1 MTTAT
6 AVATVTSGFD
16 EDSTATNLPIEIS
29 DDFIDIEDDDFLQEL
44 GFDPALAAAR
54 SRSFRRTGTLAQA
67 LDGTGDRFV
76 DIDDDLLEDG
86 LLDLEDDHL
95 DVEDDLPQELDF
107 GTAQAATP
115 DRLDVENDLQ
125 QELDLDTAQAAIPA
139 ARPVSHTGALPQAD
153 SGTTTIKRRGRPPG
167 SRNKKTLQTEA
178 AIAGAMQAL
187 QAGGTQGQRDEAL
200 QALQAALQGQDVQ
213 DNVGVTQ
220 GKKRGRPVGS
230 KDNASRKKKS

>member
-1 MTTAT
+1 MA
-6 AVATVTSGFD
+6 AATVTSGFD

-29 DDFIDIEDDDFLQEL
+29 DDFIDIEDDDFLHEL
-44 GFDPALAAAR
+44 GFDPAQAAAR
-54 SRSFRRTGTLAQA
+54 SGSFRRTGTLAQA

-76 DIDDDLLEDG
+76 DIGDDLLEDG
-86 LLDLEDDHL
+86 LLDLEDDRL
-95 DVEDDLPQELDF
+95 DVEDDLLQELDF

-115 DRLDVENDLQ
+115 GRLDVENDLQ
-125 QELDLDTAQAAIPA
+125 QELDLGTAQAAIRPRR
-139 ARPVSHTGALPQAD
+139 ARPP
-153 SGTTTIKRRGRPPG
+153 
-167 SRNKKTLQTEA
+167 NKKTLQTEA

>member
-1 MTTAT
+1 MRFLDRSIQSPSYSS
-6 AVATVTSGFD
+6 VPDSFCIHLMISTVIEKSIAI
-16 EDSTATNLPIEIS
+16 SYRNVSAYRLP
-29 DDFIDIEDDDFLQEL
+29 
-44 GFDPALAAAR
+44 
-54 SRSFRRTGTLAQA
+54 
-67 LDGTGDRFV
+67 
-76 DIDDDLLEDG
+76 
-86 LLDLEDDHL
+86 HC
-95 DVEDDLPQELDF
+95 
-107 GTAQAATP
+107 
-115 DRLDVENDLQ
+115 RLDVENDLQ
-125 QELDLDTAQAAIPA
+125 QELNLDTAQAAIPA

-153 SGTTTIKRRGRPPG
+153 SGTTTTKRRGRPPG

-230 KDNASRKKKS
+230 KDNASRKKS

>member
-29 DDFIDIEDDDFLQEL
+29 DDFLDIEDDDFLQEL
-44 GFDPALAAAR
+44 GFDPAQAAAR

-86 LLDLEDDHL
+86 LLDLEDNH
-95 DVEDDLPQELDF
+95 
-107 GTAQAATP
+107 
-115 DRLDVENDLQ
+115 LDVENDLQ

-139 ARPVSHTGALPQAD
+139 ARPVSHTGALPQVD

>member
-1 MTTAT
+1 MTAAT

-44 GFDPALAAAR
+44 GFDPAQAAAR
-54 SRSFRRTGTLAQA
+54 SRPFRRTGTLAQA

-76 DIDDDLLEDG
+76 DIGDDLLEDG

-125 QELDLDTAQAAIPA
+125 QELNLDTAQAAIPA

-153 SGTTTIKRRGRPPG
+153 SGTTTTKRRGRPPG

-230 KDNASRKKKS
+230 KDNASRKKS

>member
-1 MTTAT
+1 MFVNSIGALTVAMMVATTVAMTTAT

-29 DDFIDIEDDDFLQEL
+29 DDFIDIEDNDFLQEL

-76 DIDDDLLEDG
+76 DIDD
-86 LLDLEDDHL
+86 
-95 DVEDDLPQELDF
+95 
-107 GTAQAATP
+107 
-115 DRLDVENDLQ
+115 
-125 QELDLDTAQAAIPA
+125 
-139 ARPVSHTGALPQAD
+139 SHTGALPQAD

-187 QAGGTQGQRDEAL
+187 QAGGTQG
-200 QALQAALQGQDVQ
+200 
-213 DNVGVTQ
+213 
-220 GKKRGRPVGS
+220 
-230 KDNASRKKKS
+230 